1 VVYASEMPSTEPLK
15 LSKHVSSIPGWFSY
29 QDQFVFDMLLKYQ
42 KSNGI
47 QGNLLE
53 IGVYLG
59 KSAIVLGAFK
69 NSNEEVVV
77 CDLFQGVSNSTD
89 NDIENFS
96 SYSDLT
102 RSAFEENYQ
111 RCTGDLPRILDG
123 SSLNLWKEFPN
134 HRFRFIHIDG
144 SHLYEFVKS
153 DLNFAIE
160 TVISE
165 GGIIVMDDFRAQ
177 HTLGVSIALWEAV
190 LAKKLKPIIFSA
202 AKVYLAPFND
212 VTLDLKVLHK
222 ELSQGGYDLESLDVL
237 PNKAIRIMGLSDSDL
252 YNQNSK
258 LTWWVP
264 PVLLPK
270 VRKILSFFG
279 RG

>member
-1 VVYASEMPSTEPLK
+1 MPSTEPLK
-15 LSKHVSSIPGWFSY
+15 LSKQVSSIPGWFSF
-29 QDQFVFDMLLKYQ
+29 QDQFIFDMLLKYQ

>member
-1 VVYASEMPSTEPLK
+1 MRTTETHK
-15 LSKHVSSIPGWFSY
+15 LSKQVRSIPGWFSY
-29 QDQFVFDMLLKYQ
+29 QDQFVFDILLQYQ
-42 KSNGI
+42 KSCGI
-47 QGNLLE
+47 RGDLLE

-69 NSNEEVVV
+69 NVHEEVIV
-77 CDLFQGVSNSTD
+77 CDLFQGVSDSTD

-102 RSAFEENYQ
+102 RAAFEANYE
-111 RCTGDLPRILDG
+111 RCIGDLPRIFDG
-123 SSLNLWKEFPN
+123 SSLNLWNEFQH

-160 TVISE
+160 TIISA

-190 LAKKLKPIIFSA
+190 LSKKLKPIIFSA

-212 VTLDLKVLHK
+212 DTLDLKVIHE
-222 ELSQGGYDLESLDVL
+222 ELSQAGFDIECFEAL
-237 PNKAIRIMGLSDSDL
+237 PNNAIRIMGLSDADL

-270 VRKILSFFG
+270 FRKMLSFLG